1 MNGDEIKHAV
11 ILLVI
16 NVSGISVYFG
26 QKFTSAYCIILL
38 EQAANTTDRKEWS
51 ISTFSRTHH
60 NICTNVII
68 HNKIHDGNGGCRS

>member
-26 QKFTSAYCIILL
+26 QTFTSASCIIIL
-38 EQAANTTDRKEWS
+38 EAANTTDRKEWS
-51 ISTFSRTHH
+51 ISTSSRTHH
-60 NICTNVII
+60 NICANVII
-68 HNKIHDGNGGCRS
+68 HNKIHDGNGGC